1 MKLILNQH
9 HDYLTQVSKWTQ
21 VYQRY
26 QENCLSSNMMPH
38 LNSLLILQKVKGP
51 PHVRNLTP
59 ARGKKGLNAH
69 NEGKSKKKQNKDKG
83 QDKIPTTA
91 HDYSGHPM
99 HSSKK
104 NPQQSKPRD
113 FDDL

>member
-69 NEGKSKKKQNKDKG
+69 NEGKSKKKTKQ
-83 QDKIPTTA
+83 
-91 HDYSGHPM
+91 
-99 HSSKK
+99 
-104 NPQQSKPRD
+104 R
-113 FDDL
+113 